1 LCACAAGA
9 EVNFDQFV
17 DYMVSITAD
26 AASLVQL
33 QDAFSSVTG
42 NKAFI
47 TENDMRVAQLPEDQ
61 VRTHGVI
68 GSLVFLSLSL
78 THDRLR
84 HQQVQY
90 LLSVLPPT
98 QGGYDFKAWLSAQFG
113 VAQ

>member
-1 LCACAAGA
+1 MLHPGA

-61 VRTHGVI
+61 VRT
-68 GSLVFLSLSL
+68 S
-78 THDRLR
+78 
-84 HQQVQY
+84 
-90 LLSVLPPT
+90 
-98 QGGYDFKAWLSAQFG
+98 
-113 VAQ
+113 